1 MPVKVGERIAGRYE
15 LEELVGEGGMSSVYR
30 ARDTVLER
38 RVALKILHEHY
49 SRDAEYV
56 ERFRREARAIAKLTH
71 PNIVTVIDRGVWEG
85 HQFIVFEHV
94 PGENVHELL
103 EAEGWLPVE
112 RALVLAHQVGRGL
125 AFAHEFGI
133 VHRDVKPQNVLI
145 DVDGAVKVTDF
156 GIARSLEVDDELTQ
170 TGTLLGT
177 GDYIAPE
184 QASGETVDERSD
196 QYSLGVLL
204 YELLT
209 GEVPYPAPN
218 VMAVAMRHLRDPVPS
233 VRDMRPEVPQRVDA
247 IVARA
252 MAKRPQDRFP
262 SMEAMTAALE
272 AALVDARA
280 SRPGDEE
287 DTGVIAPIPAA
298 RPGRS
303 RPEPARRA
311 SRSRWAALGA
321 LIFLAVVALVVGIL
335 FAVTDGDDL
344 RSIVPG
350 GGGAGNG
357 NGGGGGSATRVNL
370 RAVADF
376 DPEGDDTEHP
386 EAVPAATDG
395 DRATFWMTETYGDF
409 TGTKPGVGIV
419 LDARRPAA
427 LSRLVVITDTPG
439 FTAVVRAGT
448 RPTGPF
454 EEVSDEREVGQ
465 RTAFEVDTGGE
476 EYPYYL
482 LWITDLDS
490 VAHVNEVWGTRSE

>member
-1 MPVKVGERIAGRYE
+1 M
-15 LEELVGEGGMSSVYR
+15 
-30 ARDTVLER
+30 
-38 RVALKILHEHY
+38 ALKILHEHY

-71 PNIVTVIDRGVWEG
+71 PNVVTVIDRGEWEG

-103 EAEGWLPVE
+103 EAEGRLSVE

-170 TGTLLGT
+170 TGTVLGT

-209 GEVPYPAPN
+209 GEVPYPASN

-233 VRDMRPEVPQRVDA
+233 VRDVRPEVPERVDA

-272 AALVDARA
+272 VALVDERA
-280 SRPGDEE
+280 SRPGDDE
-287 DTGVIAPIPAA
+287 DTGVIAPISPARSA
-298 RPGRS
+298 GS
-303 RPEPARRA
+303 RPESARRT
-311 SRSRWAALGA
+311 SRSRWAGLGA
-321 LIFLAVVALVVGIL
+321 LVFLAVVSLVVGLL
-335 FAVTDGDDL
+335 FALTDGDEL
-344 RSIVPG
+344 GSFVPG
-350 GGGAGNG
+350 GAGGG
-357 NGGGGGSATRVNL
+357 NGGGGGSAARVSL
-370 RAVADF
+370 QAVSDF

-395 DRATFWMTETYGDF
+395 NPATFWTTETYGDF
-409 TGTKPGVGIV
+409 TATKPGVGIV
-419 LDARRPAA
+419 LDTRNPVA
-427 LSRLVVITDTPG
+427 LSRLVVRSDEPG
-439 FTAVVRAGT
+439 FTAIVRAGT

-454 EEVSDEREVGQ
+454 EEVSEEREVGG

-476 EYPYYL
+476 EYRYFL
-482 LWITDLDS
+482 LWITDLES
-490 VAHVNEVWGTRSE
+490 VAHVNEVRGTSSG

>member
-1 MPVKVGERIAGRYE
+1 MPVKVGERVAGRYE
-15 LEELVGEGGMSSVYR
+15 LEELVGAGGMSSVYR

-38 RVALKILHEHY
+38 SVALKILHEHY
-49 SRDAEYV
+49 SHDAEYV

-71 PNIVTVIDRGVWEG
+71 PNIVTVIDRGEWEG

-94 PGENVHELL
+94 PGENVQELL
-103 EAEGWLPVE
+103 EAEGRLSVE

-145 DVDGAVKVTDF
+145 DTDGAVKVTDF

-209 GEVPYPAPN
+209 GEVPYPAPT

-233 VRDMRPEVPQRVDA
+233 VRDVRPDVPARVDA

-272 AALVDARA
+272 AALADERV
-280 SRPGDEE
+280 SRGPGDDE
-287 DTGVIAPIPAA
+287 DTGVIPPL
-298 RPGRS
+298 PQVWPPTS
-303 RPEPARRA
+303 RPEPAPRPSGRRRA
-311 SRSRWAALGA
+311 GLAALV
-321 LIFLAVVALVVGIL
+321 FLAVVSVVVGLL
-335 FAVTDGDDL
+335 FALTDGDEL
-344 RSIVPG
+344 GGIVPG
-350 GGGAGNG
+350 GVGGGDGGGA
-357 NGGGGGSATRVNL
+357 SDARVSL
-370 RAVADF
+370 QAVSDF

-386 EAVPAATDG
+386 EEVPAATDG
-395 DRATFWMTETYGDF
+395 NRATFWTTETYQDF
-409 TGTKPGVGIV
+409 TATKPGVGIV
-419 LDARRPAA
+419 LDAGEPVA
-427 LSRLVVITDTPG
+427 LSRLVVRSDEPG
-439 FTAVVRAGT
+439 FRAVVRAGAAA
-448 RPTGPF
+448 TGPF
-454 EEVSDEREVGQ
+454 EGVSEEREVGG
-465 RTAFEVDTGGE
+465 RTAFEVDTGDE
-476 EYPYYL
+476 EYRYYL
-482 LWITDLDS
+482 LWITDLES
-490 VAHVNEVWGTRSE
+490 SAHVNEVRGTRSR